1 MKKFLPHLLI
11 ILLFFPLE
19 ITAQKKKLV
28 LIRQADVLRN
38 EIWGDTT
45 VNILVGRVILE
56 HDGALMHCDS
66 AYRYEE
72 INSFDAFGNI
82 HLHIRDSLDMYS
94 DVLFYD
100 GNTKLAEMH
109 YNVRLVDKTTTLFT
123 EHLFYDRVLKRAHY
137 PDSGRIVD
145 KDNVLTSRNGYYY
158 SEPRLF
164 QFRHQ
169 VRLKNPDYILT
180 GDSLDYNSA
189 NKIAYVKGPTEIVGK
204 EKYIYT
210 EDGWYDTHSEI
221 ASLKTKVFIRN
232 KDRTLHAD
240 SVYYRDKPA
249 FARAFRQITA
259 HDTTRR
265 VILKGDFAE
274 YDDAA
279 GYVFITQNALALY
292 YEKNRPEDT
301 LYLHADTLRLTFD
314 STGNARWFYAWRH
327 VKFFRND
334 LQGICDS
341 LNYFHPDSVF
351 NMYGQPTLWKDSTQL
366 MADSIR
372 IWTSN
377 QQPDSMY
384 MFNSAF
390 IIQMD
395 DSLNFNQMRGRD
407 MKAYFKNGDLRK
419 VVIIGNAETLYYL
432 RDDDK
437 TLIGINNT
445 VSSNIYMRVEKNN
458 VTDIIY
464 QVNPEGATYPR
475 NHLPTDKQKLKGFEW
490 RWERKP
496 FKPLDV
502 FVW

>member
-1 MKKFLPHLLI
+1 MKKFFPLLL
-11 ILLFFPLE
+11 ILLFMFPLGLW
-19 ITAQKKKLV
+19 AQKKKLV
-28 LIRQADVLRN
+28 LIRQADLLRS
-38 EIWGDTT
+38 EVWGDTT

-56 HDGALMHCDS
+56 HDGALMYCDS

-82 HLHIRDSLDMYS
+82 HIHVRDSLDLYS

-123 EHLFYDRVLKRAHY
+123 EHLFYDRVIKRAHY

-145 KDNVLTSRNGYYY
+145 KDNVLTSRNGYYFT
-158 SEPRLF
+158 EPRIF

-169 VRLKNPDYILT
+169 VKLKNPDYVLT
-180 GDSLDYNSA
+180 GDSLDYSA
-189 NKIAYVKGPTEIVGK
+189 GSKTAFVKGPTEIVGK

-210 EDGWYDTHSEI
+210 EDGWYDTRTET

-232 KDRTLHAD
+232 KDRTLTAD
-240 SVYYRDKPA
+240 SVFYRDKPG
-249 FARAFRQITA
+249 FARAFRKITA

-274 YDDAA
+274 YNDSL
-279 GYVFITQNALALY
+279 GYVFVTQNALALY
-292 YEKNRPEDT
+292 YEKNKPEDT
-301 LYLHADTLRLTFD
+301 LYLHADTLHLTFD
-314 STGNARWFYAWRH
+314 TAREARWFYAWKH

-334 LQGICDS
+334 LQGMCDS
-341 LNYFHPDSVF
+341 LVYYHPDSVF
-351 NMYGQPTLWKDSTQL
+351 TMYGQPTLWRDSVQL
-366 MADSIR
+366 TSDSIR
-372 IWTSN
+372 VWTSN
-377 QQPDSMY
+377 QRPDSMY

-390 IIQMD
+390 IIQLD

-407 MKAYFKNGDLRK
+407 MKAYFKEGDLRK
-419 VVIIGNAETLYYL
+419 VVITGNAETIYYL
-432 RDDDK
+432 REDDGN
-437 TLIGINNT
+437 LIGINNT
-445 VSSNIYMRVEKNN
+445 AASNMYMWIEKNE

-475 NHLPTDKQKLKGFEW
+475 SQLPADKQKLKGFEW
-490 RWERKP
+490 RWERRPAQPMEVLK
-496 FKPLDV
+496 
-502 FVW
+502 W